1 MSDKKYVI
9 RRLRGVKT
17 VHVYDLS
24 NGTME
29 LKGEVQVQ
37 KFNKSDILAMDQFK
51 DIKKPY
57 VDIVKTEEV
66 KYGMEVDEF
75 MKHAI
80 ILKDKAKED
89 QE

>member
-17 VHVYDLS
+17 VDVYDLS

-37 KFNKSDILAMDQFK
+37 KFNKSEILAMDQFK

-66 KYGMEVDEF
+66 KYVMEVDEF
-75 MKHAI
+75 MKHAT
-80 ILKDKAKED
+80 ILKDEAKE
-89 QE
+89 